1 SHQLTITN
9 SDGTV
14 ITSNTFFDHGG
25 NVISLEETLGRTPTR
40 IANNSISAAGGMG
53 IMVQQDPTHLA
64 NLEIVNNTID
74 NGGENTGLSLSIVT
88 GGIQSYRILVQG
100 NDFHNTAVG
109 VLITGQAIS
118 AFIDLGGG
126 LNESLGGNDFR
137 GFTVSRPA
145 IDDEV
150 GGGNLISAR
159 QNIFSSGV
167 VPASVVVAS
176 SGDTLDVAEPLS
188 DERAFVQ
195 TLYNQTLGR
204 SGTLPELDPWVS
216 LLGTQ

>member
-1 SHQLTITN
+1 
-9 SDGTV
+9 
-14 ITSNTFFDHGG
+14 
-25 NVISLEETLGRTPTR
+25 
-40 IANNSISAAGGMG
+40 
-53 IMVQQDPTHLA
+53 
-64 NLEIVNNTID
+64 
-74 NGGENTGLSLSIVT
+74 

-126 LNESLGGNDFR
+126 LHGSLGGNDFR
-137 GFTVSRPA
+137 GFTASRPA

-150 GGGNLISAR
+150 GGANLISAR
-159 QNIFSSGV
+159 QNIFSSGLL
-167 VPASVVVAS
+167 PASVVVAS

-216 LLGTQ
+216 LLGTQGQAAVVNGIAKSAEALGRVVDQLYLRFLGRESDASGRSGWIGFLQGGGKLEAGGSLVFTLREYIRSLN